1 MNSTVASS
9 VVTVLRSHCVCP
21 VPDVSIRATSFASP
35 LTFSISFFV
44 SCKHEYWPSGLWL
57 RAYRLFAPLRHISVQ
72 TYPQAHCGTRRRS
85 CFFPSGSINM
95 WKLFSLL
102 SIQLGQRN
110 TFIPEEWGAVIWMY
124 SNLAQL
130 ILFKGWFAAGRHQLQ
145 KDHNLGL
152 ATSTCPC
159 VLVLEASPILVSLDM
174 AQTVKETCIQCKL
187 ALAGVLSGKV
197 WLCSLHRMPD
207 LP

>member
-44 SCKHEYWPSGLWL
+44 SCKHSIDLLDCGSGLTACLHPWG
-57 RAYRLFAPLRHISVQ
+57 ISVSRH
-72 TYPQAHCGTRRRS
+72 THRLIVVPGEDLV
-85 CFFPSGSINM
+85 FFPSRSINM

-110 TFIPEEWGAVIWMY
+110 TFIPGEWGAVIWMY

-145 KDHNLGL
+145 KDHKLGL

-159 VLVLEASPILVSLDM
+159 VLFLEASPILASLDM